1 MKHRAKFITLY
12 SHSRF
17 VQSLFNLTSVLKPYW
32 KNLQMLNEDDKNVK
46 LEDYLKN
53 WDENY
58 RKNIAFYSYE
68 ERFFQT

>member
-1 MKHRAKFITLY
+1 
-12 SHSRF
+12 
-17 VQSLFNLTSVLKPYW
+17 
-32 KNLQMLNEDDKNVK
+32 MLNEDDKNVK